1 MDAFRISLIV
11 AGVTVLLVVY
21 LFDSNNKLRSYF
33 KNLQLKQ
40 FFTKKKYFE
49 KHESQEP
56 EISEDSEI
64 LEHFEQMEGIVAT
77 QKSNAANTKGDLGDK
92 EQETATLTAETPVSP
107 SPDEEMVIVFFIVS
121 RGKQIFNGA
130 DINKICVSNG
140 FEFSEKNIYEKFSD
154 TNFKDSRPIAS
165 IVNSFEPGT
174 FDADFEKFNTK
185 AITLLLFLPGPDTE
199 MKAFEDIVLRG
210 KNIAQNLNGE
220 LCDETRSV
228 LTQQTISHLEE
239 KIEEF
244 QFKNKM
250 LKTHQQH

>member
-11 AGVTVLLVVY
+11 AGVTVLLVIY
-21 LFDSNNKLRSYF
+21 LFDSNKKLRSYF
-33 KNLQLKQ
+33 KNLQFKQ
-40 FFTKKKYFE
+40 FFTKDKYSE
-49 KHESQEP
+49 KYHSQEP
-56 EISEDSEI
+56 EIGEDSEI
-64 LEHFEQMEGIVAT
+64 LEQIEKMEGIVAT
-77 QKSNAANTKGDLGDK
+77 QKSTAPNTKGDLDDK
-92 EQETATLTAETPVSP
+92 EQEIVKLTDEPSVSL
-107 SPDEEMVIVFFIVS
+107 DEEMVIVFFIVS

-140 FEFSEKNIYEKFSD
+140 FEFNEKNIYEKFSD

-174 FDADFEKFNTK
+174 FDADFENFNTK